1 MAARAAH
8 DMARLSRLL
17 LFCLLIPASLAA
29 QASTPADAERLF
41 IRGVEMQRAGDVIG
55 AIDAYKTALAMDP
68 TRVDALSNLGAAY
81 VHLGQFED
89 AIARYNAALQIDPNN
104 AAVRLN
110 LALAYYKSARPTEAI
125 QPLKTIIPAR

>member
-81 VHLGQFED
+81 VHLGSSRTRSR
-89 AIARYNAALQIDPNN
+89 ATTRRCRSTRTTPPC
-104 AAVRLN
+104 V
-110 LALAYYKSARPTEAI
+110 
-125 QPLKTIIPAR
+125 

>member
-41 IRGVEMQRAGDVIG
+41 MRGVEMQRAGDVIG
-55 AIDAYKTALAMDP
+55 AIDAYKSALAMDP

-81 VHLGQFED
+81 VKLGQYDD
-89 AIARYNAALQIDPNN
+89 ANYLLEQRTA
-104 AAVRLN
+104 
-110 LALAYYKSARPTEAI
+110 
-125 QPLKTIIPAR
+125 